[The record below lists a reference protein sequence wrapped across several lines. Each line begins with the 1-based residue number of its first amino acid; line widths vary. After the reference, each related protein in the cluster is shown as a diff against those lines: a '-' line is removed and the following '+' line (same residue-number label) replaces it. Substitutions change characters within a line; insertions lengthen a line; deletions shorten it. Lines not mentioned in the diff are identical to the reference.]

1 MSRTPRILAA
11 CAVVTLAVA
20 SLPLAFSS
28 AGASG
33 DDELYRAVSDFRVSG
48 AKVRVEPDSYAAV
61 RVDLPSLRAELADDS
76 TVLEVPTP
84 DGGTERFEVEET
96 QVMAPALAA
105 AHPEIRTFSGRSL
118 DHPGSTIA
126 LDLTPMGF
134 HASVRDA
141 NEGSAWYVDPAY
153 DTRGTAVHLSYE
165 GSSLPRPEE
174 ELAER
179 ELPAVMKAAAART
192 ARPAARAAAGEN
204 VEQRV
209 YRLALLSDP
218 EYAAYFGTANV
229 TAEKVTLINRVNQI
243 YNDDLAINLQLIEG
257 TDLLNLD
264 TDAKA
269 TGKNGPCGA
278 HACFDA
284 ATKRFPGDLDVC
296 WPGTLVRTGTV
307 LGQLVGASAYDVGH
321 VVLGDN
327 GGGIAGLGVVGAVDK
342 AMGCTGLPEPQGDF
356 FAVDYVAHELGH
368 QFGGNH
374 TFDGNQGNCFGGNR
388 NRASSVEPGSGSS
401 VMAYAG
407 ICAQDDLQPHTDPY
421 FSQFTIAEVGAY
433 TGSAPVPQVEI
444 QTVSL
449 TGFDTDGES
458 LLIGYADAEPVTVTR
473 GEDYTAA
480 GLEAAVEQVTG
491 TDVTVR
497 GWGYDRQDEF
507 PAPLTKPD
515 DTGFSVLFAG
525 DDRVD
530 TDASDFLDMEAL
542 SVSSASAGVTA
553 AVGETVQGGA
563 SDNGGAAVNPSDNH
577 APVVT
582 APPSRTLPMRT
593 PFTLTGSATDQDGDP
608 LSYIWEQTDT
618 GDGNG
623 TTLVTNKRFSG
634 PLFRMFG
641 RYADVTDEAAGQIP
655 SPGQNNAGPSG
666 SRTFPNML
674 QILYGATNAET
685 GRCPDVPRISPNPDK
700 YVPVKMRALNCYSE
714 FLPVPGY
721 VGTAGSKRPAMHFR
735 LTARDGEP
743 FGGGVGHD
751 DVTLRLDRSAGPFLV
766 DSLAGDKPRVAAGSS
781 RVIRWQVNGTRALA
795 RQVQISLSTDN
806 GRTWEH
812 VLVDRTTN
820 DGKARVRF
828 PDVRS
833 RMAWLRVSAVDN
845 YFFDVNDSRIRIG

>member
-1 MSRTPRILAA
+1 MPRSPRILAA
-11 CAVVTLAVA
+11 CAVVTFAVA

-28 AGASG
+28 ADAS
-33 DDELYRAVSDFRVSG
+33 DDQLYRAVSDFRVSG
-48 AKVRVEPDSYAAV
+48 AKVRVDPESYAAV
-61 RVDLPSLRAELADDS
+61 RVDVPGLRAELAGDS

-84 DGGTERFEVEET
+84 DGGTERFAVEQT
-96 QVMAPALAA
+96 QVMAPGLAA

-118 DHPGSTIA
+118 DNPGSTIA

-134 HASVRDA
+134 HASVRNA
-141 NEGSAWYVDPAY
+141 NDGAAWYVDPAF

-179 ELPAVMKAAAART
+179 ELPAVMKAASART
-192 ARPAARAAAGEN
+192 APRARAAAGES

-209 YRLALLSDP
+209 YRLALLNDP
-218 EYAAYFGTANV
+218 QYAEYFGTANV

-278 HACFDA
+278 HACFDL

-296 WPGTLVRTGTV
+296 WPGTLVRAGTV

-388 NRASSVEPGSGSS
+388 NRSSSVEPGSGSS

-407 ICAQDDLQPHTDPY
+407 ICGHDDLQPHTDPY

-433 TGSAPVPQVEI
+433 TGSVPVDQIEI

-449 TGFDTDGES
+449 RGFDADGES
-458 LLIGYADAEPVTVTR
+458 LLIGYDAGLPITVTR
-473 GEDYTAA
+473 GVNYNAA
-480 GLEAAVEQVTG
+480 GIEAAVEQVTG
-491 TDVTVR
+491 TDVTVM

-507 PAPLTKPD
+507 PAPLVKPD
-515 DTGFSVLFAG
+515 DTGFSVIFAADERPG
-525 DDRVD
+525 
-530 TDASDFLDMEAL
+530 TDASDFLDMAPL
-542 SVSSASAGVTA
+542 VVTSASPGVTA
-553 AVGETVQGGA
+553 TVGETVQGGP
-563 SDNGGAAVNPSDNH
+563 SGNGGSDVNPSDNH

-608 LSYIWEQTDT
+608 VSYIWEQTDT
-618 GDGNG
+618 GDRNG
-623 TTLVTNKRFSG
+623 TTLVTNNRLTG

-655 SPGQNNAGPSG
+655 SPGQNNATTNG

-674 QILYGATNAET
+674 QILAGATNAAT
-685 GRCPDVPRISPNPDK
+685 GRCPVVPRVSPNPDK
-700 YVPVKMRALNCYSE
+700 YVPVKMRALSCYSE
-714 FLPVPGY
+714 FLPIPGY

-751 DVTLRLDRSAGPFLV
+751 DVTLRLDRRAGPFLV
-766 DSLAGDKPRVAAGSS
+766 SSLAGDKPRVGAGST
-781 RVIRWQVNGTRALA
+781 RVIRWQVNGTRKLA
-795 RQVQISLSTDN
+795 RQVQIAVSTDN

-812 VLVDRTTN
+812 VLVDHTAN
-820 DGKARVRF
+820 DGEAKVTF
-828 PDVRS
+828 PEVSS
-833 RMAWLRVSAVDN
+833 RRTWLRISAVDN
-845 YFFDVNDSRIRIG
+845 YFFDVNDSPFRLG

>member
-1 MSRTPRILAA
+1 MPRSPRILAA
-11 CAVVTLAVA
+11 CAVVTFAVA

-28 AGASG
+28 AGAS
-33 DDELYRAVSDFRVSG
+33 DDDQLYRALSDFRVSG
-48 AKVRVEPDSYAAV
+48 AQVRVDPESYTAV
-61 RVDLPSLRAELADDS
+61 RVDVAELRAELADDS

-84 DGGTERFEVEET
+84 DGGTERFAVEQT
-96 QVMAPALAA
+96 QVMAPGLAA

-118 DHPGSTIA
+118 DNPGSTIA

-141 NEGSAWYVDPAY
+141 GAGTAWYVDPAY
-153 DTRGTAVHLSYE
+153 DVRGTSVHLSYA

-179 ELPAVMKAAAART
+179 ELPAAMKAASART
-192 ARPAARAAAGEN
+192 APRARAAAGES

-218 EYAAYFGTANV
+218 QYAEYFGTSNV

-278 HACFDA
+278 HACFDL

-296 WPGTLVRTGTV
+296 WPGTLVRAGTV

-327 GGGIAGLGVVGAVDK
+327 GGGIAGLGVVGGRSK

-374 TFDGNQGNCFGGNR
+374 TFDGNQGSCFGGNR
-388 NRASSVEPGSGSS
+388 NRSSSVEPGSGSS

-407 ICAQDDLQPHTDPY
+407 ICAHDDLQPHTDPY
-421 FSQFTIAEVGAY
+421 FSGHTIAEVSAY
-433 TGSAPVPQVEI
+433 ASGVPVAQVEV

-449 TGFDTDGES
+449 SGFDADGES
-458 LLIGYADAEPVTVTR
+458 VLIGYDGAEPVTVTR
-473 GEDYTAA
+473 GVDYDAA

-491 TDVTVR
+491 QDVRIR
-497 GWGYDRQDEF
+497 GWGFDPKDTF
-507 PAPLTKPD
+507 PQPAMTPD
-515 DTGFSVLFAG
+515 NTGFSVVFAG
-525 DDRVD
+525 DKIDVAPLVV
-530 TDASDFLDMEAL
+530 TS
-542 SVSSASAGVTA
+542 SSPGVSA
-553 AVGETVQGGA
+553 AVGEASQGGPA
-563 SDNGGAAVNPSDNH
+563 GNGGSLVNPTDNH

-582 APPSRTLPMRT
+582 APPARTLPMRT
-593 PFTLTGSATDQDGDP
+593 PFTLTGSATDEDGDAV
-608 LSYIWEQTDT
+608 SYLWEQTDT
-618 GDGNG
+618 GDRNG

-634 PLFRMFG
+634 PLFRVFG
-641 RYADVTDEAAGQIP
+641 RYADVSDEAAGQIP
-655 SPGQNNAGPSG
+655 SPGQNHAGPNG
-666 SRTFPNML
+666 SRTFPDMF
-674 QILYGATNAET
+674 QILAGTTNAAT
-685 GRCPDVPRISPNPDK
+685 GRCPEVPPASPNPNK
-700 YVPVKMRALNCYSE
+700 YKPVKLRVLNCYSE
-714 FLPVPGY
+714 FLPIPGY

-735 LTARDGEP
+735 LTARDGAP
-743 FGGGVGHD
+743 LGGGVGHD
-751 DVTLRLDRSAGPFLV
+751 DVTLRLDRRAGPFLV
-766 DSLAGDKPRVAAGSS
+766 SSLAGDRPRVDAGSA
-781 RVIRWQVNGTRALA
+781 RIIRWQVNGTRKLA
-795 RQVQISLSTDN
+795 RQVQITLSTDN

-812 VLVDRTTN
+812 VLVDHTAN
-820 DGKARVRF
+820 DGEAKVTF

-833 RMAWLRVSAVDN
+833 RKAWLRISAVDN
-845 YFFDVNDSRIRIG
+845 YFFDVNDSRFRIG